1 MSRVVR
7 GSAPGKGPEM
17 NNVCQ
22 QYAGLIDE
30 ALDGQERDTVANDM
44 DGAHQ
49 WLQLAG
55 EIAAGGK
62 AQGCQFAFSAS
73 DLPPPSRREGPP
85 SLSGGPSSCTI
96 GRRWSAGPAAAFG
109 VAAAP
114 GVVRRL
120 AAITRVN
127 GDGFGHRAR
136 TTSSVLARVGF
147 GLLVRDRPG
156 LEELARGAVVAEV
169 VDGHA
174 GRVDGEGVERLGPR

>member
-1 MSRVVR
+1 MHRRTLRSFAALATVALAIGGAGSMASAASAAKAHRPPTTTAVTSANLGARGVSRVVR

-73 DLPPPSRREGPP
+73 
-85 SLSGGPSSCTI
+85 
-96 GRRWSAGPAAAFG
+96 
-109 VAAAP
+109 
-114 GVVRRL
+114 
-120 AAITRVN
+120 
-127 GDGFGHRAR
+127 
-136 TTSSVLARVGF
+136 
-147 GLLVRDRPG
+147 
-156 LEELARGAVVAEV
+156 
-169 VDGHA
+169 
-174 GRVDGEGVERLGPR
+174 

>member
-1 MSRVVR
+1 MHRRTLRSFAALATVALAIGGTGGVASAAIAHHPPKTTAVTSANLGSRGVSRVVR

-73 DLPPPSRREGPP
+73 
-85 SLSGGPSSCTI
+85 
-96 GRRWSAGPAAAFG
+96 
-109 VAAAP
+109 
-114 GVVRRL
+114 
-120 AAITRVN
+120 
-127 GDGFGHRAR
+127 
-136 TTSSVLARVGF
+136 
-147 GLLVRDRPG
+147 
-156 LEELARGAVVAEV
+156 
-169 VDGHA
+169 
-174 GRVDGEGVERLGPR
+174 

>member
-1 MSRVVR
+1 MHRRTLRSFAALATVALAVGGAGSMASAASAAKAHRPPTTTVVTSANLGARGVSRVVR

-73 DLPPPSRREGPP
+73 
-85 SLSGGPSSCTI
+85 
-96 GRRWSAGPAAAFG
+96 
-109 VAAAP
+109 
-114 GVVRRL
+114 
-120 AAITRVN
+120 
-127 GDGFGHRAR
+127 
-136 TTSSVLARVGF
+136 
-147 GLLVRDRPG
+147 
-156 LEELARGAVVAEV
+156 
-169 VDGHA
+169 
-174 GRVDGEGVERLGPR
+174 

>member
-1 MSRVVR
+1 MTSANLGARGVSRVVR

-73 DLPPPSRREGPP
+73 
-85 SLSGGPSSCTI
+85 
-96 GRRWSAGPAAAFG
+96 
-109 VAAAP
+109 
-114 GVVRRL
+114 
-120 AAITRVN
+120 
-127 GDGFGHRAR
+127 
-136 TTSSVLARVGF
+136 
-147 GLLVRDRPG
+147 
-156 LEELARGAVVAEV
+156 
-169 VDGHA
+169 
-174 GRVDGEGVERLGPR
+174 

>member
-1 MSRVVR
+1 MHRRTLRSFAALATVALAIGGPAASLRRRARPPPAHQTTAVTSANLGARGVSRVVR

-62 AQGCQFAFSAS
+62 AQGCQFAFSA
-73 DLPPPSRREGPP
+73 
-85 SLSGGPSSCTI
+85 
-96 GRRWSAGPAAAFG
+96 
-109 VAAAP
+109 
-114 GVVRRL
+114 
-120 AAITRVN
+120 
-127 GDGFGHRAR
+127 
-136 TTSSVLARVGF
+136 
-147 GLLVRDRPG
+147 
-156 LEELARGAVVAEV
+156 
-169 VDGHA
+169 
-174 GRVDGEGVERLGPR
+174 